1 VSLPLGNVLEFLRL
15 VWAIDHGLQ
24 RVSKRMEKGL
34 GITGPQRFALR
45 LIGRFPGITPGQ
57 LAEAVD
63 VHPSTMSGIL
73 KRLERKKLVARRTDP
88 HDARRWFLAL
98 TDAGRALNVAPDGT
112 VEGAVER
119 VLTSLPPGKVA
130 IAREV
135 LGALSDELSEH
146 RESLRARG

>member
-1 VSLPLGNVLEFLRL
+1 MSLPLGNVLEFLRL

-34 GITGPQRFALR
+34 GITGPQRFTLR

-57 LAEAVD
+57 LAQAVD

-98 TDAGRALNVAPDGT
+98 TEDGRTLNIAPDGT

-146 RESLRARG
+146 GESLRARG